1 MIDKKSSLWS
11 SPINWNISK
20 LWEIWYFIRW
30 VSYKKWDLLPKRENG
45 CISLLRSNNIQT
57 ELDLSELQYLNKS
70 SVNDGQITQ
79 KWDILFCMSNWSPH
93 LVWKNI
99 LLPELENYSFGA
111 FCSIFRKTS
120 ESALSEY
127 IAKYLQSW
135 NYTSFITSLSRWAGI
150 NNLRGSDLENIEI
163 PLPPLETQ
171 KAIVAKL
178 DQIFAE
184 LDQTKSE
191 IQKNLDNTDE
201 LWKSAL
207 NQAFQG
213 DWKMKKLGEVCKFVR
228 WPFWW
233 SLKKEIFVK
242 EWFAVYEQQ
251 HAIYNQFSD
260 FRYFIDDKKFEEM
273 KRFEVL
279 PWDLI
284 MSCSWT
290 MGKVSIVPEN
300 SPKWI
305 INQALLKITPSTKI
319 NAKFLKMWMDSKDFQ
334 DQIWINTQ
342 WAAIQNVA
350 SVKVISE
357 LNMPVPPLSEQ
368 EKIVEHLDQ
377 VSKEVKG
384 LKSQYQSQLDNLE
397 ELKKSVLDKAFKWE
411 LE

>member
-1 MIDKKSSLWS
+1 MR
-11 SPINWNISK
+11 PTVK
-20 LWEIWYFIRW
+20 LWEIWTFIRW

-57 ELDLSELQYLNKS
+57 ELDLSELQYLNKN
-70 SVNDGQITQ
+70 SVKNEQITQ

-93 LVWKNI
+93 LVWKNV

-111 FCSIFRKTS
+111 FCSIFRKTN

-213 DWKMKKLGEVCKFVR
+213 DWEMKKLGDCVYSVWSWRSKERSEKWEYPIYWSTWIISRTDNFV
-228 WPFWW
+228 
-233 SLKKEIFVK
+233 
-242 EWFAVYEQQ
+242 Y
-251 HAIYNQFSD
+251 
-260 FRYFIDDKKFEEM
+260 DKKQILIARVWANAWYIHIAEW
-273 KRFEVL
+273 KYDVSDNTL
-279 PWDLI
+279 IVDL
-284 MSCSWT
+284 
-290 MGKVSIVPEN
+290 KEN
-300 SPKWI
+300 LNLWYFYYLLTSMNL
-305 INQALLKITPSTKI
+305 NQYTNWWWQPLIT
-319 NAKFLKMWMDSKDFQ
+319 A
-334 DQIWINTQ
+334 TQ
-342 WAAIQNVA
+342 
-350 SVKVISE
+350 VKNLEI
-357 LNMPVPPLSEQ
+357 PVPPLSEQ

-377 VSKEVKG
+377 VSKEVKA

-397 ELKKSVLDKAFKWE
+397 ELKKSVLDKAFRWE
-411 LE
+411 MG